1 MSFSNS
7 PSFAHILLP
16 IVTRVG
22 HDCRQEFTSVDN
34 RTSCTSMSHAG
45 QFTRLVAMV
54 ARHACRGANARKTP
68 LVVVPMHGNG
78 GEEIEEQADGIQ
90 SGTHGITHKVPHG
103 AS

>member
-1 MSFSNS
+1 
-7 PSFAHILLP
+7 
-16 IVTRVG
+16 
-22 HDCRQEFTSVDN
+22 
-34 RTSCTSMSHAG
+34 MSHAG

-68 LVVVPMHGNG
+68 LAVVPMHGNG